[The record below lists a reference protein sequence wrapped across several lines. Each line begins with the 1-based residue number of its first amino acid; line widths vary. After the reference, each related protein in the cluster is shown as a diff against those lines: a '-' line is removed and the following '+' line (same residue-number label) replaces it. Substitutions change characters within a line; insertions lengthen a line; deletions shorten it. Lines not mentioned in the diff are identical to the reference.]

1 MKKQETLDEAIERLY
16 GASYEALTREQ
27 RMMRFCR
34 LEGFMDG
41 SDWQKERSYSEED
54 MMKAVKFGELYKSE
68 SSKSLFE
75 KRGTTPT
82 EVLKR
87 WFNEFKKK

>member
-1 MKKQETLDEAIERLY
+1 MEK
-16 GASYEALTREQ
+16 EQ
-27 RMMRFCR
+27 Q
-34 LEGFMDG
+34 D
-41 SDWQKERSYSEED
+41 KNKYSEED

-82 EVLKR
+82 EVLKK
-87 WFNEFKKK
+87 WFEQIKKK